1 MNEYLVVATF
11 RVALLILA
19 GAAASVLLKKKS
31 AALRA
36 AAWTAVA
43 GVAIFLPVLPALLG
57 SVVVP
62 VKSAPLPSD
71 PAASSQLQLLGGAP
85 SGVIVSGPRA
95 KKTLQGVPSSI
106 VSPLEALYLGGV
118 GFSALWFLIALAGA
132 GRIVR
137 RAGLSLA
144 LTEKARSIA
153 QEMGVP
159 KGPKVLLGPVGIVP
173 FTLGAFSPVILLPDG
188 AEEWGD
194 EKLNRVL
201 RHETG
206 HIARNDWAV
215 MALARTACAVHWF
228 NPLVWMAARELRQ
241 ECEKAADDLAV
252 QTLETSAYAAELL
265 GWAKSVSA
273 PTVALPMARPSNMGK
288 RIRHVL
294 DRNAD
299 RSPVS
304 GGLKVFIGAGC
315 VLGALIVPGIG
326 AQSTPDMLQ
335 LRLKGIDH
343 AKHIALAYLMYE
355 NDYDDI
361 TPYVDKTETVRRI
374 TFPYLKADHP
384 AQGDKVLDN
393 WKTMN
398 PEGSVFLVNLCLGG
412 ISDTQIPEPANTPLF
427 YESKPWKDGK
437 RLVAYSDG
445 HVKVLDSDAWKKAEP
460 YLHLQIKRR
469 VKNILKADPITGDEA
484 PSSGTTSEIEAVSP
498 PISNGKD

>member
-173 FTLGAFSPVILLPDG
+173 FTLERSVRSFSC
-188 AEEWGD
+188 
-194 EKLNRVL
+194 
-201 RHETG
+201 
-206 HIARNDWAV
+206 
-215 MALARTACAVHWF
+215 RTAPRNGA
-228 NPLVWMAARELRQ
+228 
-241 ECEKAADDLAV
+241 
-252 QTLETSAYAAELL
+252 T
-265 GWAKSVSA
+265 KS
-273 PTVALPMARPSNMGK
+273 
-288 RIRHVL
+288 
-294 DRNAD
+294 
-299 RSPVS
+299 
-304 GGLKVFIGAGC
+304 
-315 VLGALIVPGIG
+315 
-326 AQSTPDMLQ
+326 
-335 LRLKGIDH
+335 
-343 AKHIALAYLMYE
+343 
-355 NDYDDI
+355 
-361 TPYVDKTETVRRI
+361 
-374 TFPYLKADHP
+374 
-384 AQGDKVLDN
+384 
-393 WKTMN
+393 
-398 PEGSVFLVNLCLGG
+398 
-412 ISDTQIPEPANTPLF
+412 
-427 YESKPWKDGK
+427 
-437 RLVAYSDG
+437 
-445 HVKVLDSDAWKKAEP
+445 
-460 YLHLQIKRR
+460 
-469 VKNILKADPITGDEA
+469 
-484 PSSGTTSEIEAVSP
+484 
-498 PISNGKD
+498 